1 MMMAPMGNSSLVNRR
16 SGFHGEIEDSSAIPD
31 AIGYPVEFSAGNQ
44 VVCRYAAFQSVF
56 LLPFPLPAAGL
67 YPAAIGK
74 ADGAEISSFI
84 PKRSHRVCFGDFLQ
98 TKALINC
105 RAKLKLMAVCFRMK
119 KDQ

>member
-56 LLPFPLPAAGL
+56 FTSFPVAGCGTL
-67 YPAAIGK
+67 SGSDREGRRCRNLQFYTEK
-74 ADGAEISSFI
+74 VTSCLFRRFFADKGA
-84 PKRSHRVCFGDFLQ
+84 H
-98 TKALINC
+98 
-105 RAKLKLMAVCFRMK
+105 
-119 KDQ
+119 

>member
-1 MMMAPMGNSSLVNRR
+1 MR
-16 SGFHGEIEDSSAIPD
+16 SVILSNFQQAIKL
-31 AIGYPVEFSAGNQ
+31 
-44 VVCRYAAFQSVF
+44 YADMRHFNLFF